1 MRYGVLSIHLALLV
15 LIPGSTEIEDLSENE
30 WYEIV
35 KTRLEPDEIEDLEDD
50 RKKQSETF
58 VDLTK
63 LKRNP
68 NKYDS

>member
-1 MRYGVLSIHLALLV
+1 MKWFKFNKNAK
-15 LIPGSTEIEDLSENE
+15 DLSENE

-58 VDLTK
+58 VDLQ
-63 LKRNP
+63 N
-68 NKYDS
+68 